1 MLVLISNLEFRISNL
16 ERCVMSRI
24 GKKPIKVP
32 SGVKVGIGDGRIEV
46 EGKKGKLS
54 ALIPPGIRFEL
65 EGDTLMAIRET
76 DEKPYPAYH
85 GLARA
90 LAANCIRGV
99 IEGFSKDL
107 DLVGIGYKVDA
118 KPKAVT
124 LTLGYSHPI
133 EFPLPPGI
141 SVKVEKQSKT
151 VQNYVATLTVSG
163 ADKQLVGQ
171 VAADIRSL
179 RRPDAYKG
187 KGLRYTSEVVRLKV
201 GKKGA

>member
-1 MLVLISNLEFRISNL
+1 
-16 ERCVMSRI
+16 MSRI

-32 SGVKVGIGDGRIEV
+32 SGVKVMIRNGNLEV
-46 EGKKGKLS
+46 EGKKAKLS
-54 ALIPPGIRFEL
+54 TAIPPGIRFEL
-65 EGDTLMAIRET
+65 DGDTLTAFRES

-90 LAANCIRGV
+90 LAANCVRGV
-99 IEGFSKDL
+99 TEGFSKEL

-133 EFPLPPGI
+133 EFPIPQGI
-141 SVKVEKQSKT
+141 SLKVEKQSRT
-151 VQNYVATLTVSG
+151 IQNYVATITISG
-163 ADKQLVGQ
+163 SDKQLVGQ
-171 VAADIRSL
+171 FAADIRSL

-187 KGLRYTSEVVRLKV
+187 KGLRYASEVVRLKV

>member
-1 MLVLISNLEFRISNL
+1 
-16 ERCVMSRI
+16 MSRI

-32 SGVKVGIGDGRIEV
+32 SGVKVTIRDSQLEI
-46 EGKKGKLS
+46 EGKKAKLTS
-54 ALIPPGIRFEL
+54 PIPPGIRFEL
-65 EGDTLMAIRET
+65 NGDTLTATRDS

-90 LAANCIRGV
+90 MAANCILGV
-99 IEGFSKDL
+99 TDGFSKDL

-118 KPKAVT
+118 RTKAMT
-124 LTLGYSHPI
+124 LSLGYSHPI
-133 EFPLPPGI
+133 EFPIPPGI
-141 SVKVEKQSKT
+141 AVKVEKQTKSI
-151 VQNYVATLTVSG
+151 QNYVATITISG

-187 KGLRYTSEVVRLKV
+187 KGLRYASEVVKLKV

>member
-1 MLVLISNLEFRISNL
+1 
-16 ERCVMSRI
+16 MSRI

-32 SGVKVGIGDGRIEV
+32 SGVKVVIHESQLEIES
-46 EGKKGKLS
+46 KKGKLS
-54 ALIPPGIRFEL
+54 TTIPPGIRFEL
-65 EGDTLMAIRET
+65 NGDTLTAFRGS

-90 LAANCIRGV
+90 MAANCINGLT
-99 IEGFSKDL
+99 EGFSKNL

-124 LTLGYSHPI
+124 LSLGYSHPI
-133 EFPLPPGI
+133 EFPIPPGI
-141 SVKVEKQSKT
+141 SVKVEKQT
-151 VQNYVATLTVSG
+151 RGIQNYVATITISG
-163 ADKQLVGQ
+163 SDKQQVGQ
-171 VAADIRSL
+171 FAADLRST
-179 RRPDAYKG
+179 RKPDAYKG

>member
-1 MLVLISNLEFRISNL
+1 
-16 ERCVMSRI
+16 MSRI

-32 SGVKVGIGDGRIEV
+32 SGVKVTISDSRLEV
-46 EGKKGKLS
+46 EGKKAKLETS
-54 ALIPPGIRFEL
+54 IPPGIQFEL
-65 EGDTLMAIRET
+65 NGDTLTAIRSS

-90 LAANCIRGV
+90 LAANCIQGV
-99 IEGFSKDL
+99 TEGFSKDL

-133 EFPLPPGI
+133 EFPIPQGI
-141 SVKVEKQSKT
+141 TIKAEKRTKT
-151 VQNYVATLTVSG
+151 IQNYVATITISG
-163 ADKQLVGQ
+163 SDKQLVGQ

-179 RRPDAYKG
+179 RKPDAYKG
-187 KGLRYTSEVVRLKV
+187 RGLRYASEVIRLKV

>member
-1 MLVLISNLEFRISNL
+1 
-16 ERCVMSRI
+16 MSRI

-32 SGVKVGIGDGRIEV
+32 SGVKVVIHKSQLEIES
-46 EGKKGKLS
+46 KKGKLS
-54 ALIPPGIRFEL
+54 SSVPPGIRFEL
-65 EGDTLMAIRET
+65 NGDTLTAFRDS

-90 LAANCIRGV
+90 MAANCILGV
-99 IEGFSKDL
+99 TEGFSKNL

-124 LTLGYSHPI
+124 LSLGYSHPI
-133 EFPLPPGI
+133 EFPIPPGI
-141 SVKVEKQSKT
+141 SVKVEKQTKGI
-151 VQNYVATLTVSG
+151 QNYVATITISG
-163 ADKQLVGQ
+163 VDKQLVGQ
-171 VAADIRSL
+171 YAADIRSM
-179 RRPDAYKG
+179 RKPDAYKG

>member
-1 MLVLISNLEFRISNL
+1 
-16 ERCVMSRI
+16 MSRV

-32 SGVKVGIGDGRIEV
+32 SGVKVTIRDGQLEV
-46 EGKKGKLS
+46 EGKKTKLS
-54 ALIPPGIRFEL
+54 AAIPSGIRFEL
-65 EGDTLMAIRET
+65 SGDTLTAVRSS

-90 LAANCIRGV
+90 LAANLILGV
-99 IEGFSKDL
+99 TEGFSKQL

-118 KPKAVT
+118 KPTAMT
-124 LTLGYSHPI
+124 LSLGYSHPI

-141 SVKVEKQSKT
+141 TAKVEKQSKSI
-151 VQNYVATLTVSG
+151 QNYIATITIAGS
-163 ADKQLVGQ
+163 DKQLVGQ

-187 KGLRYTSEVVRLKV
+187 KGLRYTSETVRLKV

>member
-1 MLVLISNLEFRISNL
+1 
-16 ERCVMSRI
+16 MSRI

-32 SGVKVGIGDGRIEV
+32 SGVKVVIHDSQVEV
-46 EGKKGKLS
+46 ESKKGKLS
-54 ALIPPGIRFEL
+54 TSVPPGIRFEL
-65 EGDTLMAIRET
+65 NGDTLTAIRDS

-99 IEGFSKDL
+99 TEGFSKEL

-118 KPKAVT
+118 RPKAVT

-141 SVKVEKQSKT
+141 AVKSEKLSKNI
-151 VQNYVATLTVSG
+151 QNYVATITVSG
-163 ADKQLVGQ
+163 VDRQLVGQ
-171 VAADIRSL
+171 VAADLRSL
-179 RRPDAYKG
+179 RKPDAYKG
-187 KGLRYTSEVVRLKV
+187 KGIRYASEVVHLKV

>member
-1 MLVLISNLEFRISNL
+1 
-16 ERCVMSRI
+16 MSRI

-32 SGVKVGIGDGRIEV
+32 GSVKVKIADAQLEF
-46 EGKKGKLS
+46 EGSKGKLT
-54 ALIPPGIRFEL
+54 APIPPGIRFEL
-65 EGDTLMAIRET
+65 KGDELTAHRDS

-90 LAANCIRGV
+90 LAANCIHGV
-99 IEGFSKDL
+99 SNGFTKEL

-118 KPKAVT
+118 RPKAVT

-141 SVKVEKQSKT
+141 SIKVEKQSRT
-151 VQNYVATLTVSG
+151 IQNYVATIAISG
-163 ADKQLVGQ
+163 ADKQMVGQ
-171 VAADIRSL
+171 VAADLRSL
-179 RRPDAYKG
+179 RRPDPYKG
-187 KGLRYTSEVVRLKV
+187 KGLRYVRETIKLKV